1 MKYPRSLPKTPE
13 ARAWWEGA
21 YEFFKK
27 NGTKAGYPPFELPS
41 GEKVEIHYSQNK
53 DSVNTDRNTGLKTR
67 PKSQSSKDAAIRNA
81 GLKQQEQEY
90 IDTWLEGGYSQ
101 EQAEEA
107 LKRHKKNH
115 RGLANQVTALNKEH
129 GSHSF
134 SLGHGT
140 AVKEGGGDFIGNER
154 LEIGKSK
161 DGKRGNFSRS
171 SNDELTDSVKP
182 LIGQP
187 RSGRGGR
194 DSALMDILELENPG
208 SMDTGLNPLDRQKI
222 TANPDLAND
231 IMAERQAAMELN
243 PKAKGPNRLAFD
255 VNNGAVKLARRAG
268 VFALPAI
275 ATVGLSGQAAKAS
288 QEEADAD
295 PTNLLKRGIAISDKI
310 GYGADLVETAA
321 TPFLA
326 TPAAP
331 IAAPVVAI
339 SGGVANLS
347 AATSTLLDV
356 PAAIER
362 SKPENVKPIDADA
375 MNQAYRDRKAAGNN
389 IAPEDTTS
397 QTFGKLVSDPLNE
410 LEWGWKRLTGQAN

>member
-21 YEFFKK
+21 YKFFKE

-81 GLKQQEQEY
+81 GLKQQEQAY

-115 RGLANQVTALNKEH
+115 RGLANQVRDLNQEY

-161 DGKRGNFSRS
+161 DGKRGNFSRAAD
-171 SNDELTDSVKP
+171 DELTDSVKP

-208 SMDTGLNPLDRQKI
+208 IMDTGLNPLDRQRI
-222 TANPDLAND
+222 TANPELAND
-231 IMAERQAAMELN
+231 IMAERQAAMKLN
-243 PKAKGPNRLAFD
+243 PKAKGPNRLSKGLVRTAKGVTRLIPTPID
-255 VNNGAVKLARRAG
+255 DLIVGTAVAGITGAATLLTGGGTAQAADNTKNTFLD
-268 VFALPAI
+268 I
-275 ATVGLSGQAAKAS
+275 ATGDLDGGNILPGTVEEFGGGDNRTAIELERARNSEMPNLLNPPGLVDEKRNQERLELEERARQARERGGRVTIGAGKASFTLPEFGLS
-288 QEEADAD
+288 E
-295 PTNLLKRGIAISDKI
+295 L
-310 GYGADLVETAA
+310 
-321 TPFLA
+321 
-326 TPAAP
+326 
-331 IAAPVVAI
+331 
-339 SGGVANLS
+339 
-347 AATSTLLDV
+347 
-356 PAAIER
+356 
-362 SKPENVKPIDADA
+362 
-375 MNQAYRDRKAAGNN
+375 
-389 IAPEDTTS
+389 
-397 QTFGKLVSDPLNE
+397 FGFN
-410 LEWGWKRLTGQAN
+410 